1 MVGDAAARKVT
12 VVLAALALVACRRA
26 EPEPIANERD
36 AVAASAHASK
46 VTILKPG
53 GGDAASVIR
62 EELARTKAS
71 GRDLVVYVG
80 ATWCEPC
87 QRFHH
92 AAERGE
98 LDADFPTLTLLE
110 FDLDVDGER
119 LARAGYTSELVPL
132 FVVPEN
138 DGRASAR
145 RFEGSIKGDRA
156 VANIAPRLRALI
168 TSK

>member
-1 MVGDAAARKVT
+1 MVGAAARKVGPLL
-12 VVLAALALVACRRA
+12 VALAACTRA
-26 EPEPIANERD
+26 QPEPTREKSSEPAPLVVAR
-36 AVAASAHASK
+36 AVRIVKAKATGAA
-46 VTILKPG
+46 
-53 GGDAASVIR
+53 DDVIR
-62 EELARTKAS
+62 EELERTKAAQ
-71 GRDLVVYVG
+71 RDLVVYVG

-87 QRFHH
+87 QRFHQ

-98 LDADFPTLTLLE
+98 LDADFPTLTLIE
-110 FDLDVDGER
+110 FDLDVDGDR
-119 LARAGYTSELVPL
+119 LARAGYTSELIPL
-132 FVVPEN
+132 FVVPES